1 MKAKEFIKESSKT
14 FSPRKS
20 DTMPTAFEYPDMVSA
35 NPYDIYRF
43 GIAMADHTSPP
54 AEGIINNHGLIVA
67 YAPEEEAVIRAAEK
81 VTGHRGKLVSNRGSS
96 EPKSTNVTSPVAKP
110 KRNRYGV

>member
-35 NPYDIYRF
+35 NPYDMYRF

-67 YAPEEEAVIRAAEK
+67 YTPEEESVIRSAEK
-81 VTGHRGKLVSNRGSS
+81 ITGHKGRLVANRGSR
-96 EPKSTNVTSPVAKP
+96 EPKSTNTTSPVAQP
-110 KRNRYGV
+110 KKNKYGI